1 MSTRNFDSLLTIL
14 SETPRSANTF
24 GSRLLFFKQV
34 LFCFM
39 ANLEK
44 LKNEDKSNNEKL
56 MRPCAN
62 VVLNHCQKARISVL
76 HEYKI
81 VEKII

>member
-1 MSTRNFDSLLTIL
+1 
-14 SETPRSANTF
+14 
-24 GSRLLFFKQV
+24 
-34 LFCFM
+34 M

-62 VVLNHCQKARISVL
+62 VVLKEVLNHCQKARILVL

-81 VEKII
+81 AEKII